1 MTKQNLDRFVC
12 IVPPQLSELAKLKP
26 LPDLTHLTVAENPV
40 AQLPHYRQYLVFH
53 LRTLEVLDSQPVTER
68 DRHLARD
75 RFEQGQ
81 CSQQRASSQTMGLS
95 SQAFSPTHG
104 STMLHSLVY
113 IKNVH
118 EPYKPIKFH
127 PSKIYSENP
136 KLKSNTHT

>member
-1 MTKQNLDRFVC
+1 MVETFIVHIAHIVTKQNLDRFVC

-81 CSQQRASSQTMGLS
+81 CSQQRATFVLCNTQGNVI
-95 SQAFSPTHG
+95 QAKG
-104 STMLHSLVY
+104 Y
-113 IKNVH
+113 ICAM
-118 EPYKPIKFH
+118 
-127 PSKIYSENP
+127 
-136 KLKSNTHT
+136 